1 MSEKDTETVVL
12 DEALLRE
19 IMQDGEPDAEGKE
32 KAAGRVIRVDERL
45 KKPGPA
51 DDGEAD
57 S

>member
-19 IMQDGEPDAEGKE
+19 IMQDGVPEEERDAA
-32 KAAGRVIRVDERL
+32 AAGRVIRLDKGL

-51 DDGEAD
+51 DDGEAG